1 MLDEQCRLP
10 KCTYKTFTEKVFE
23 VHKAAVSSNLLMPVP
38 RSSGLTGNEGFVVKH
53 YAGQV
58 LYHTDGFLQKNNNSL
73 HADLEGVIRSV
84 GDPFVVQLL
93 DRVEAVAPEV
103 KEKAGG
109 KKGAARFSS
118 VSAHFISQL
127 ASLTGTLEATSSH
140 FVRCV
145 NPNTI
150 KAADTFA
157 GGHVLHQLRCSGMME
172 ALRLMH
178 AGFPTRC
185 PYDDLYGRYKDMMP
199 RSIAALDS
207 PSFCEILLMALGLNK
222 EDYQLGITKIFFRA
236 GKLAFLD
243 ELTGSEY
250 KELAPDIAN
259 KVRVWLIKK
268 RWRRHT
274 IAVVA
279 FLRLKRAL
287 NDLRLVR
294 NLYNAAF
301 FLNLMAN
308 RPMLSLK
315 RAREIRRRNAAV
327 RLQQNARMAVQL
339 NRMHKTKW
347 AVFMAQ
353 RVVRGHIVRKQHGGK
368 LADIRARRRAEEE
381 ARRKAAELEAKARA
395 SEEVERIKQMA
406 RSNTGANPNS
416 QSMAKYASKSRPQ
429 KEATASSAAASA
441 NAPGGGGLVIMP
453 DQLEARFC
461 KLEAENKALAEQVSQ
476 LKEQVV
482 ALEKKLDER
491 PEPKGRTE
499 PADAA
504 SRTRARG
511 SAVANLPTPA
521 AGSSRPRR
529 QSSSVAGATKAL
541 SFLELLGIT
550 QQPTTAAA
558 PAAAPATT
566 SKRPSGQASANNPAK
581 MPLASD
587 ALPVLLSAVKAIE
600 KHFAQANAA
609 GSTKSVETLGSDQ
622 KNKEIAVLVRG
633 QLCTALSRVL
643 LHGFKSF
650 KLIGRY
656 HIWDFVQQSCDA
668 THERRQAS
676 KQYSAAELTLTSAV
690 VDVNSHEGMANN
702 PNIKFR
708 SFVCCGLNHGLL
720 HDWVRV
726 LTDDEET
733 MNKFYEAWA
742 FVRATEGALT
752 QIMEALQPLGTYK
765 YSLSLDYEL
774 TRWDLV

>member
-1 MLDEQCRLP
+1 MP

-73 HADLEGVIRSV
+73 HADLEGVVRSV
-84 GDPFVVQLL
+84 GDPFVEQLL
-93 DRVEAVAPEV
+93 ERVEAVAPEE

-127 ASLTGTLEATSSH
+127 ASLTDTLEATSSH

-294 NLYNAAF
+294 NLYYAAF

-368 LADIRARRRAEEE
+368 LAEIRARRRAEEE

-406 RSNTGANPNS
+406 RSNTGANPTS

-429 KEATASSAAASA
+429 KEPIATSAAASA
-441 NAPGGGGLVIMP
+441 NAPGGGGLVVMP

-482 ALEKKLDER
+482 ALEKKLEER

-504 SRTRARG
+504 SRARARG

-521 AGSSRPRR
+521 AGSSRAARR

-550 QQPTTAAA
+550 QQPTTAA
-558 PAAAPATT
+558 
-566 SKRPSGQASANNPAK
+566 G
-581 MPLASD
+581 
-587 ALPVLLSAVKAIE
+587 
-600 KHFAQANAA
+600 
-609 GSTKSVETLGSDQ
+609 
-622 KNKEIAVLVRG
+622 
-633 QLCTALSRVL
+633 
-643 LHGFKSF
+643 
-650 KLIGRY
+650 
-656 HIWDFVQQSCDA
+656 
-668 THERRQAS
+668 
-676 KQYSAAELTLTSAV
+676 
-690 VDVNSHEGMANN
+690 
-702 PNIKFR
+702 
-708 SFVCCGLNHGLL
+708 
-720 HDWVRV
+720 
-726 LTDDEET
+726 
-733 MNKFYEAWA
+733 
-742 FVRATEGALT
+742 
-752 QIMEALQPLGTYK
+752 
-765 YSLSLDYEL
+765 
-774 TRWDLV
+774 